1 MKNTSHDN
9 RPSTFDGITVSMVAN
24 CQRTKTSD
32 VSFMAV
38 LKDIQSGRWREKV
51 EAVREAQL
59 QHGKPAADALKK
71 KLPAV
76 LFSGKFSRRDNDHLL
91 EHSGFICA
99 DLDELNGELEKVRQN
114 VESDPHTFACFLSP
128 RGNGLKVLY
137 RVPASIDNHNAAWNT
152 VAAYILENYGVE
164 ADPQCK
170 DVSRLCFVSYDPMLN
185 LNQEAENIN
194 CDTEDTAHTDN
205 SAYPAN
211 SCHGGEKGVDP
222 SDPRPPATEEGA
234 IYAVSHPE
242 KVQQIILQ
250 TQPSFGGQRNRKV
263 LNLARGLKLDA
274 GLSDAPKSELKKIV
288 REWFRLALPH
298 IKTKDFT
305 ETWSDFIH
313 AWERVRTPL
322 SEGVF
327 LSAWQRTESEP
338 LPEVC
343 AAYADNERAS
353 RLLALCWHLKRQDGT
368 FYLSMPQAAKL
379 LKMHPHQVLRYLKMF
394 RADGLFGIIEKGQL
408 EKRKATLYGWPP

>member
-1 MKNTSHDN
+1 MNSTKSDN
-9 RPSTFDGITVSMVAN
+9 RPTNFDGITVSMVAN

-38 LKDIQSGRWREKV
+38 LNDIQAGRWREKV

-76 LFSGKFSRRDNDHLL
+76 LFSGKFSRRDNAHLL

-99 DLDELNGELEKVRQN
+99 DLDDLNSALSRIRQR

-137 RVPASIDNHNAAWNT
+137 RVPASTDNHKAAWNR
-152 VAAYILENYGVE
+152 VAAYIRENYSVE
-164 ADPQCK
+164 TDPTCK
-170 DVSRLCFVSYDPMLN
+170 EVARLCFVSFDPHLY
-185 LNQEAENIN
+185 LKHEAENIK

-211 SCHGGEKGVDP
+211 SCHVGEKGVAP
-222 SDPRPPATEEGA
+222 SAPRPPTTEKGA
-234 IYAVSHPE
+234 ILAVSHSE

-250 TQPSFGGQRNRKV
+250 TQPSFGGQRNKKV

-305 ETWSDFIH
+305 ETWADFVY
-313 AWERVRTPL
+313 AWDRVRTPL
-322 SEGVF
+322 SEGAII
-327 LSAWQRTESEP
+327 SAWHRVESEP

-343 AAYADNERAS
+343 EAYADNERAS

-379 LKMHPHQVLRYLKMF
+379 LKMHPHQVLRFLKMF
-394 RADGLFGIIEKGQL
+394 RADGLFSIIEKGQL
-408 EKRKATLYGWPP
+408 EKRKATLYRWTK